1 MFTSETYIARRAKL
15 CEKVGTGLMLFVGNV
30 DIACNYKDNTYHF
43 RQDSSFLYLFGL
55 QIAGIAATLDA
66 ETGEAVLYMDELTMD
81 DIIWM
86 GPQESVSDQA
96 AKVGVTK
103 VLPKAKLADVISA
116 AKDREIHFVPTYHA
130 ETTIRIA
137 NLLGKSISEVENGAS
152 LKLIKALISM
162 REIKEKCEID
172 ELRKHMAVGRQMH
185 MAAMAMA
192 HEGRTESEIMAML
205 DRISLMNGQ
214 PVSFPTIC
222 SVHGETLH
230 NHSYK
235 NTLKKGQLLLVDAGS
250 ESPLCYAT
258 DHTRTSPVGGKFT
271 NQQREIYQIVLDA
284 NNAVAAAC
292 EPGLTYREMHLMACR
307 IIAGGL
313 KELGIMKGDMDD
325 AVMEGAHALFM
336 PHGIGHMLG
345 LDVHDMESYND
356 TLVGYDD
363 ETTRSTQFGLSA
375 LRLGKRL
382 REGFVV
388 TDEPGIYFIPA
399 LIDKWR
405 AEGLFKDFINYDALE
420 QYRSFG
426 GIRLEDDLLIT
437 RHGCEILGER
447 IPIEIDDVENEVNK
461 GTYHNK

>member
-1 MFTSETYIARRAKL
+1 MFTRETYIARRTKL
-15 CEKVGTGLMLFVGNV
+15 CEKIGTGLMLFVGNV

-43 RQDSSFLYLFGL
+43 RQDSTFLYLFGL

-86 GPQESVSDQA
+86 GPQESVCDQA
-96 AKVGVTK
+96 AKAGVAK
-103 VLPKAKLADVISA
+103 VMPKNKLVDVISA
-116 AKDREIHFVPTYHA
+116 AKDREVHFVPTYHA
-130 ETTIRIA
+130 ETSLLIA
-137 NLLGKSISEVENGAS
+137 ELLGKSVREVQNGAS

-162 REIKEKCEID
+162 REIKEKCEI
-172 ELRKHMAVGRQMH
+172 EEMRKHMAVGRKMH
-185 MAAMAMA
+185 IAAMTMA

-205 DRISLMNGQ
+205 ERISLMNGR
-214 PVSFPTIC
+214 PVSFSTIC

-230 NHSYK
+230 NHSYH
-235 NTLKKGQLLLVDAGS
+235 NTLRKGQLLLVDAGS

-258 DHTRTSPVGGKFT
+258 DHTRTTPVDGKFT
-271 NQQREIYQIVLDA
+271 DQQREIYQIVLDA
-284 NNAVAAAC
+284 NNSVAAAC

-307 IIAGGL
+307 VIAGGL
-313 KELGIMKGDMDD
+313 KELGVMKGDMDD

-336 PHGIGHMLG
+336 PHGVGHMLG

-363 ETTRSTQFGLSA
+363 ETTRSTQFGLAA

-405 AEGLFKDFINYDALE
+405 AEGLHKDFINYSALE

-447 IPIEIDDVENEVNK
+447 IPIEIDDVEKEVNK
-461 GTYHNK
+461 DTCYII

>member
-1 MFTSETYIARRAKL
+1 MFTKETYIARRAKL

-43 RQDSSFLYLFGL
+43 RQDSTFLYLFGL
-55 QIAGIAATLDA
+55 QVAGIAATLDA

-86 GPQESVSDQA
+86 GPQESASDQA

-103 VLPKAKLADVISA
+103 VMPKSKLANVIAA
-116 AKDREIHFVPTYHA
+116 AKDREIHFAPTYHA
-130 ETTIRIA
+130 ETTIYIA
-137 NLLGKSISEVENGAS
+137 ELLGKSVREVENGAS

-162 REIKEKCEID
+162 REIKERCEID
-172 ELRKHMAVGRQMH
+172 ELRRHMAVGRQMH
-185 MAAMAMA
+185 MAAMSLA
-192 HEGRTESEIMAML
+192 HEGRTEREIMATL
-205 DRISLMNGQ
+205 DRISLMNGR

-222 SVHGETLH
+222 SVHGESLH
-230 NHSYK
+230 NHSYQ
-235 NTLKKGQLLLVDAGS
+235 NTLKNGQLLLVDAGS

-258 DHTRTSPVGGKFT
+258 DHTRTTPVGGKFSD
-271 NQQREIYQIVLDA
+271 QQREIYQIVLDA

-292 EPGLTYREMHLMACR
+292 EPGITYREMHLMACR
-307 IIAGGL
+307 VIAGGL

-363 ETTRSTQFGLSA
+363 ETSRSTQFGLSA

-405 AEGLFKDFINYDALE
+405 AEGLHKDFINYDALE
-420 QYRSFG
+420 PYRTFG

-447 IPIEIDDVENEVNK
+447 IPIDIDDVENEVNK
-461 GTYHNK
+461 